1 MVQILTMDNNLI
13 QRYKSSIYK
22 NRYLIVYVVIG
33 ILSLLLEQS
42 VINLLNNLSSI
53 NNLNNSIG
61 FIFGVTFAFIL
72 NAKFNFKVPRK
83 RLLKSMTYFFVI
95 SYLSFITQIQIKNYL
110 QIDLKIDRYLIS
122 GFLFFFFYL
131 LHRKLSFKSRKEV
144 GVAIHLNDSYDIK
157 NVYQKIGNYADFL
170 HLDLIDETINKKNV
184 STDLRVLEQVIELWP
199 NKDIQLHLMST
210 NYDFW
215 IPKLEKYKIKLFV
228 HDDTGENI
236 MLLKNKYPTIDISL
250 VITKNSN
257 FKESLLKNLN
267 EIICLC
273 INNPGTSGQLYSE
286 SMNTVIQKYIK
297 LKNIYNFEITLD
309 GGITNKIASKFEV
322 DKFVSASYILNS
334 MNSIKNIVDLQTANK
349 YKQNE

>member
-1 MVQILTMDNNLI
+1 MVLILTMGNNLI

-22 NRYLIVYVVIG
+22 NRYLIVYVGIG
-33 ILSLLLEQS
+33 IFSLLLEQFI
-42 VINLLNNLSSI
+42 INLLNNLSSV
-53 NNLNNSIG
+53 NSLNNSIG
-61 FIFGVTFAFIL
+61 FISGVIFAFIL

-83 RLLKSMTYFFVI
+83 RLLKSMIYFFVI
-95 SYLSFITQIQIKNYL
+95 SYLSFITQFQIKNYL
-110 QIDLKIDRYLIS
+110 QIDLKMDRYLIS

-131 LHRKLSFKSRKEV
+131 LHRKLSFKNRKEV

-236 MLLKNKYPTIDISL
+236 MFLKNKYPTTDISL

-257 FKESLLKNLN
+257 FKESLLQNIN

-286 SMNTVIQKYIK
+286 SMNPVIQKYIK